1 MWAWTPPQ
9 SVSMRHGLDIL
20 CPPPF
25 YIPGRSPWNTSPGFG
40 FHPFSKRMAPQAFF
54 QEAFWEHVGLS
65 SREFTGV
72 SQDPSIE
79 GGETFRSFLAVRR
92 AQLCRVEEG
101 NFPPGNTAPP
111 QKPLSTQNP
120 ALKALGF
127 LVFWIL
133 QLLLVVALL
142 AALLKHRRTK
152 QALLKSQEMVRKA
165 IDEWK
170 TTFDSVP
177 DPMVVFDDQFRIVR
191 VNQATASLFGLSHEQ
206 IIGKPCDALIS
217 ETNKVYDTG
226 LLERCAQSKDHEEEE
241 IHDAARDRWFLASAS
256 PITDTQGRTTG
267 FLYLARDVTE
277 QKQAQAEAHRRL
289 TELAHVTRVAS
300 LGELA
305 SSLAHEINQPLTAI
319 LANAQAAQRFLAAPN
334 PDLHEVEQILGD
346 IVGDVKRVG
355 EVVRRMRE
363 LLRKQTP
370 SYESFNL
377 NEAVL
382 EAVTLASSAAPLNE
396 LAITLSTLTDPII
409 VKADR
414 VQLQQVLFN
423 LLMNAAA
430 AMKEMPRPLRRI
442 AVTTEVTSERVVRVS
457 VTDCGPGIPERDA
470 HRIFEPFYTTKP
482 DGMGMGLSISRT
494 IIKAHGGEMQGFNNP
509 EGGATFTFTLPWAGN
524 AATLPE

>member
-1 MWAWTPPQ
+1 
-9 SVSMRHGLDIL
+9 
-20 CPPPF
+20 
-25 YIPGRSPWNTSPGFG
+25 
-40 FHPFSKRMAPQAFF
+40 MAPQAFF
-54 QEAFWEHVGLS
+54 QEAFLEHVGLD
-65 SREFTGV
+65 SRESTGV
-72 SQDPSIE
+72 PQHPPI
-79 GGETFRSFLAVRR
+79 GTGEVLRFFLVA
-92 AQLCRVEEG
+92 AES
-101 NFPPGNTAPP
+101 PG
-111 QKPLSTQNP
+111 
-120 ALKALGF
+120 LKTLG
-127 LVFWIL
+127 LTVFWIL
-133 QLLLVVALL
+133 HLLLV
-142 AALLKHRRTK
+142 AALLFALMKHRRTK
-152 QALLKSQEMVRKA
+152 QALLKSQEMVWKA

-206 IIGKPCDALIS
+206 IVGKPCDALIP
-217 ETNKVYDTG
+217 ETNRVFDKG
-226 LLERCAQSKDHEEEE
+226 LLERCAQSTQHEEEE
-241 IHDAARDRWFLASAS
+241 IHDKARDRWFLASAS
-256 PITDTQGRTTG
+256 PMTDTQGRITG

-334 PDLHEVEQILGD
+334 PNLHEVEQILGD

-355 EVVRRMRE
+355 EVIRRLRA

-370 SYESFNL
+370 FYESFNL
-377 NEAVL
+377 NEAAL
-382 EAVTLASSAAPLNE
+382 EAITLANSAAPLNE
-396 LAITLSTLTDPII
+396 LVITLTTLTDPII
-409 VKADR
+409 VRADR

-430 AMKEMPRPLRRI
+430 AAMKDMPRHRRRI
-442 AVTTEVTSERVVRVS
+442 AVTTEVTAEPMVKVS

-494 IIKAHGGEMQGFNNP
+494 IIKAHGGEMLGFNNP
-509 EGGATFTFTLPWAGN
+509 EGGATFTFTLPWTGHAEM
-524 AATLPE
+524 LPQ